1 VSYSPPWVYGN
12 VVELPVQQAR
22 ISEEGTTAEHKIL
35 LAMPKLFV
43 QAAAL
48 LV

>member
-1 VSYSPPWVYGN
+1 VPYSLLWVCGN
-12 VVELPVQQAR
+12 VVELPVQQER